1 MWGLSVMAFSAA
13 LSFPVG
19 CLFFTGFMIANENK
33 ALSVKSSFVRSYSDA
48 RDMAKV
54 ENIVVRAED
63 VFNVEIT
70 ETVMMSDM
78 EKRMAVLEDLRQS
91 GFLIEMDDFGSG
103 YSSLNMLKDMPVD
116 VVKIDMAFLRRNN
129 QASIPRAKAI
139 VREII
144 ALARA
149 LDIISLTEGV
159 ETEEQY
165 HNLMAMGCELYQ
177 GYYFSKPIPLD
188 QFEEHFCS
196 AD

>member
-1 MWGLSVMAFSAA
+1 MNISPKDFIFLD
-13 LSFPVG
+13 VG
-19 CLFFTGFMIANENK
+19 AELK
-33 ALSVKSSFVRSYSDA
+33 RLVKEYGIDPRKL
-48 RDMAKV
+48 R
-54 ENIVVRAED
+54 
-63 VFNVEIT
+63 VEIT

-116 VVKIDMAFLRRNN
+116 VVKIDMAFLRRSN

-149 LDIISLTEGV
+149 LDIVSLTEGV

>member
-1 MWGLSVMAFSAA
+1 
-13 LSFPVG
+13 
-19 CLFFTGFMIANENK
+19 
-33 ALSVKSSFVRSYSDA
+33 
-48 RDMAKV
+48 
-54 ENIVVRAED
+54 
-63 VFNVEIT
+63 
-70 ETVMMSDM
+70 
-78 EKRMAVLEDLRQS
+78 
-91 GFLIEMDDFGSG
+91 MDDFGSG

-116 VVKIDMAFLRRNN
+116 VVKIDMAFLRRSN

-149 LDIISLTEGV
+149 LDIVSLTEGV